1 MEMAATDLLD
11 APSYWHARWL
21 LERGVALVYLLAFV
35 AILDQWRPLL
45 GERGI
50 TPATELLQRYARGG
64 TKRRR
69 GSGTHRSRGGGT
81 PRGRGSGASGPVS
94 LFRFGYRDGMATA
107 LAWVGIVL
115 AGLVLA
121 GVPQAGPWWLTTST
135 FLALWVLYLSFV
147 EVGRIWYAFGWE
159 TLLLE
164 AGVLVAFLGPADA
177 APPWLTLLLIRWLL
191 FRVEFGAGL
200 IKLRGDP
207 CWRTLTCTEYH
218 HETQPLPGPLSRW
231 FHHLPR
237 PLHRAEVAGNHVAQL
252 VAPFGLFLPQPI
264 AGVAGLVIVV
274 TQAWLMLSGNFA
286 WLNLLTILL
295 AAAAFSD
302 GWFEWSP
309 VTIPE
314 ALAAVP
320 SSLLATSVLLA
331 GVVVVLSLRG
341 PVPNLFSPTQRMN
354 ASHDRLR
361 LVNSYGAFG
370 SVTKVRH
377 ELQIEATRDPD
388 PLAGQARWEAYRF
401 RAKPGDPTRTPR
413 QIAPY
418 HLRLDWLLWFAAMDP
433 MPSRLGWFPRLLDH
447 LLEADPL
454 VLRLLAHDPNG
465 GAPPTAV
472 RVVRFRY
479 RYATRDERRHRG
491 PDGKRATWVRERPE
505 VVIQPVVGR

>member
-1 MEMAATDLLD
+1 
-11 APSYWHARWL
+11 
-21 LERGVALVYLLAFV
+21 
-35 AILDQWRPLL
+35 
-45 GERGI
+45 
-50 TPATELLQRYARGG
+50 
-64 TKRRR
+64 
-69 GSGTHRSRGGGT
+69 
-81 PRGRGSGASGPVS
+81 
-94 LFRFGYRDGMATA
+94 
-107 LAWVGIVL
+107 
-115 AGLVLA
+115 
-121 GVPQAGPWWLTTST
+121 
-135 FLALWVLYLSFV
+135 
-147 EVGRIWYAFGWE
+147 
-159 TLLLE
+159 
-164 AGVLVAFLGPADA
+164 
-177 APPWLTLLLIRWLL
+177 
-191 FRVEFGAGL
+191 
-200 IKLRGDP
+200 
-207 CWRTLTCTEYH
+207 
-218 HETQPLPGPLSRW
+218 
-231 FHHLPR
+231 
-237 PLHRAEVAGNHVAQL
+237 
-252 VAPFGLFLPQPI
+252 
-264 AGVAGLVIVV
+264 
-274 TQAWLMLSGNFA
+274 
-286 WLNLLTILL
+286 
-295 AAAAFSD
+295 
-302 GWFEWSP
+302 

-320 SSLLATSVLLA
+320 IVTA
-331 GVVVVLSLRG
+331 GRVGAARGWWSWLSLRG
-341 PVPNLFSPTQRMN
+341 PVPNLFSPNQRMN

-388 PLAGQARWEAYRF
+388 PLAGARWEAYRF

-433 MPSRLGWFPRLLDH
+433 MPSRLRWFPRLLEH